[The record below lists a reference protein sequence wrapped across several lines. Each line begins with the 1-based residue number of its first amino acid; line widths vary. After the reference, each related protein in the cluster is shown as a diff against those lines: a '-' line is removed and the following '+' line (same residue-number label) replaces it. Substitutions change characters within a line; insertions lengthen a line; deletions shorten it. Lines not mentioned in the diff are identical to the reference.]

1 MAGLT
6 KEQRA
11 KREAEKK
18 QVEAARMQVLL
29 DLQAGK
35 LLPEEAARLLNPV
48 NEVREITVTR
58 IVKDDTP
65 TNKVKIS
72 GLYSRYPIT
81 LYAEHI
87 LRLVDEGHWD
97 AAVALAREIVAE
109 GGEQLEVDAPPD
121 DAPPADEVEVPAA

>member
-11 KREAEKK
+11 KREAEKAQLEK
-18 QVEAARMQVLL
+18 ARMQVLL
-29 DLQAGK
+29 DIAAGK
-35 LLPEEAARLLNPV
+35 ITPEDAAKLLNPV

-58 IVKDDTP
+58 IVKDDKP
-65 TNKVKIS
+65 TNKVKIA

-87 LRLVDEGHWD
+87 IRLVDEGHWD
-97 AAVALAREIVAE
+97 KVVGLAREIVAE
-109 GGEQLEVDAPPD
+109 GGESLEL
-121 DAPPADEVEVPAA
+121 DAPPADEAAEAAAPAA